1 MDFKPYDDEL
11 EVINN
16 IHKYNNNDYMI
27 IRLTKTMIEKN
38 NIDANVFLRDL
49 LYDFNIVDYNVLPF
63 DGNQGIVHSGTL
75 LYNDIFKNLR
85 LKFYR
90 TKTRGDKRF
99 SISGIRNLFQNNVLN
114 IGDLLY
120 ITIHVNNGNPE
131 IKVINVTNNI
141 PTDENLSLEF
151 GLDTLNEALG
161 RLIPQIRFIAQEGYH
176 KNISGEGKV
185 SPKDVGDTLE
195 SLLGIRTNN
204 SQHADFE
211 NLIEIK
217 SKSSGTL
224 DTLFTLRPRFESTP
238 VAEFEPNDRSRVSA
252 FARMYGYESE
262 KHAGKKSLYI
272 TIGSELAPQN
282 QQGFYL
288 NVNDEERT
296 VELIKSHNNTSIITA
311 YWTFNDLEREL
322 HQKHPA
328 TLWVKAKIKPNSN
341 PGEFL
346 YHHAILTR
354 SPQFMT
360 FIALIKKGIITY
372 DWRGYTTTIGKYS
385 GKSHGNAWRIKPKH
399 RHLLFGSTEI
409 INLQG

>member
-11 EVINN
+11 DIINN
-16 IHKYNNNDYMI
+16 IHKYNDNDYMI

-38 NIDANVFLRDL
+38 NIDANAFLRDL
-49 LYDFNIVDYNVLPF
+49 LSDFNMVDYNVLPF
-63 DGNQGIVHSGTL
+63 DGKQGIVHSGTL
-75 LYNDIFKNLR
+75 LYNDTFKNLR

-99 SISGIRNLFQNNVLN
+99 SISGIRNLYHNNILN

-120 ITIHVNNGNPE
+120 ITIRVNNGNPE
-131 IKVINVTNNI
+131 IKIINVTNNI

-151 GLDTLNEALG
+151 GLDTLNEALD
-161 RLIPQIRFIAQEGYH
+161 RLIPQIKSIAQKGYH
-176 KNISGEGKV
+176 QNIYGEGKV

-224 DTLFTLRPRFESTP
+224 DTLFTLRPRFENTP

-262 KHAGKKSLYI
+262 KHAGMKSLYI
-272 TIGSELAPQN
+272 TIGSESAPQN
-282 QQGFYL
+282 QHGFYL

-296 VELIKSHNNTSIITA
+296 VELIKSHNTTTTVA
-311 YWTFNDLEREL
+311 AFWTFNDLEHEL
-322 HQKHPA
+322 HIKHPA
-328 TLWVKAKIKPNSN
+328 TLWVKAKINISKSPA
-341 PGEFL
+341 EFF
-346 YHHAILTR
+346 YYEADLTR

-360 FIALIKKGIITY
+360 FISLIKKGVITY
-372 DWRGYTTTIGKYS
+372 DWRGYTSPTGKYS
-385 GKSHGNAWRIKPKH
+385 GKNHGNAWRIKPKQ

-409 INLQG
+409 IKLK